1 MSSISIVC
9 PCCHC
14 GDLETPEQL
23 CDHVSTIHDS
33 PAPIHEQLF
42 DNSIQLQ
49 SWLSEVEDS
58 RTEGGYVGSEEG
70 PSSDDKEYYLL
81 CRRRVSPM
89 LKRRRLSDS
98 ARFSEAEGSIV
109 SCTAFVH
116 VMERIDGSVYVRF
129 CLEHAGH
136 TPSDQLRQSPPASRS
151 RRRRSNLKRSS
162 QSISDSFV
170 DLSENNVTLSHLQTN
185 ESTGSKDGEMIC
197 GSVFEDNNNVNTV
210 RKVDLGPDVEFDTSS
225 MNSQISQRLDTT
237 TDRLRVLTQV
247 LADLAVDIHAFEDR
261 QCAIA
266 I

>member
-9 PCCHC
+9 PSCHC

-151 RRRRSNLKRSS
+151 RRRR
-162 QSISDSFV
+162 Q
-170 DLSENNVTLSHLQTN
+170 SHLQTN